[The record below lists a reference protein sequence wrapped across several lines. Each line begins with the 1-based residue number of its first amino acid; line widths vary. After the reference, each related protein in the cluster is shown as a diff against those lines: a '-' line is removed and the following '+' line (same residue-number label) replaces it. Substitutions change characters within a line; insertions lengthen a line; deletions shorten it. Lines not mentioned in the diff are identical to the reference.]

1 MSKEIR
7 TFPHEIIE
15 FNERL
20 LEDLKKQ
27 RADLNKVRAS
37 LQLDTPGFEE
47 FDLVREKLLAVD
59 RSVKGLTNDLHNHL
73 IRIVGLQA
81 RFQELLDEPV
91 KRFVGLHGNKKRTG
105 TSTAKPTT
113 SYDGGFSRAQSS
125 MSYVSLSLLLI
136 VYQF

>member
-7 TFPHEIIE
+7 TFPQEIIE

-20 LEDLKKQ
+20 LEDLKRQ
-27 RADLNKVRAS
+27 RGDLNKVRGS

-59 RSVKGLTNDLHNHL
+59 RSVKGLTTDLHNHL
-73 IRIVGLQA
+73 IRIVGLQT

-91 KRFVGLHGNKKRTG
+91 KRFVGLHGNKKHSSAAT
-105 TSTAKPTT
+105 TKPTN
-113 SYDGGFSRAQSS
+113 SDGGFNRAQSS
-125 MSYVSLSLLLI
+125 MSYAILLRSSA
-136 VYQF
+136 